1 MSYSG
6 DPSSSNVDLVR
17 FLSGDS
23 DINDEYVSDA
33 EIEYCISSSG
43 NATGAA
49 VMVCDHI
56 AAKFAR
62 EVDAK
67 VGADGELNLKMSQVT
82 KQFTQRATELRKQ
95 LAMNA
100 TPWAA
105 SISVAEKEA
114 QENRSDRVKPAF
126 TRDQLDRNIKNG
138 LSPEWNGD
146 GYR

>member
-1 MSYSG
+1 
-6 DPSSSNVDLVR
+6 
-17 FLSGDS
+17 
-23 DINDEYVSDA
+23 
-33 EIEYCISSSG
+33 
-43 NATGAA
+43 
-49 VMVCDHI
+49 MVCDHI

-62 EVDAK
+62 EVDVK
-67 VGADGELNLKMSQVT
+67 VGSDGELGLKMSQVA
-82 KQFTQRATELRKQ
+82 KQFTERATELRKQ

-114 QENRSDRVKPAF
+114 QEDRTDRVKPAF
-126 TRDQLDRNIKNG
+126 TRDQLDRKGKNN